1 MDNNAIVQNTSTDI
15 QVNPLRECNPDIS
28 VIVPVYNAEQFIAD
42 TLDNV
47 SSQSLKNIEIVCV
60 DDGSGDSS
68 AEIIQRKSAEDCR
81 IRYIHQNNGG
91 AGSAR
96 NTGIRASTGKYIAF
110 MDADDSYPD
119 NSVLELMFN
128 TAEAN
133 SALICGGSCSDE
145 NNNLCSGKRSFV
157 TEGFISFDSYQ
168 FDYLYVRFIF
178 NRNFLVS
185 ENLFFPPYR
194 VYEDP
199 VFLTRA
205 MIRAGRF
212 YALTQPTYRYSGS
225 HQSSNLN
232 LTKLKDFIRGI
243 TDILLLTSENTLTEL
258 HKTTFERLNNQVSY
272 YVETMINDSDDELW
286 YLLIKANSAVNPDI
300 ISAGGNVCLIPAIRT
315 IIESSRKYNK
325 IRNSAIFRLLRKVT
339 GKH

>member
-185 ENLFFPPYR
+185 ENLFFPPVPGIR
-194 VYEDP
+194 RPGISDKSNDP
-199 VFLTRA
+199 RRTVLCTDSADIQILRLPPVVQSQPDKA
-205 MIRAGRF
+205 QGF
-212 YALTQPTYRYSGS
+212 YQRHHGHSSSDIGKRS
-225 HQSSNLN
+225 H
-232 LTKLKDFIRGI
+232 G
-243 TDILLLTSENTLTEL
+243 
-258 HKTTFERLNNQVSY
+258 V
-272 YVETMINDSDDELW
+272 
-286 YLLIKANSAVNPDI
+286 A
-300 ISAGGNVCLIPAIRT
+300 
-315 IIESSRKYNK
+315 
-325 IRNSAIFRLLRKVT
+325 
-339 GKH
+339 

>member
-1 MDNNAIVQNTSTDI
+1 
-15 QVNPLRECNPDIS
+15 
-28 VIVPVYNAEQFIAD
+28 
-42 TLDNV
+42 
-47 SSQSLKNIEIVCV
+47 
-60 DDGSGDSS
+60 
-68 AEIIQRKSAEDCR
+68 
-81 IRYIHQNNGG
+81 
-91 AGSAR
+91 
-96 NTGIRASTGKYIAF
+96 

-128 TAEAN
+128 AAEAN
-133 SALICGGSCSDE
+133 SALICGGSAVD
-145 NNNLCSGKRSFV
+145 NLNNLGKGKRSFPSS
-157 TEGFISFDSYQ
+157 GMISFASYQ
-168 FDYLYVRFIF
+168 FDYLFQRFIF
-178 NRNFLVS
+178 NRCLLVS

-212 YALTQPTYRYSGS
+212 YALPQPTYRYSGS

-243 TDILLLTSENTLTEL
+243 NDILILTSDNDLTEL

-300 ISAGGNVCLIPAIRT
+300 ISAGGNVDLIPAIRT
-315 IIESSRKYNK
+315 IIESGRKYNK